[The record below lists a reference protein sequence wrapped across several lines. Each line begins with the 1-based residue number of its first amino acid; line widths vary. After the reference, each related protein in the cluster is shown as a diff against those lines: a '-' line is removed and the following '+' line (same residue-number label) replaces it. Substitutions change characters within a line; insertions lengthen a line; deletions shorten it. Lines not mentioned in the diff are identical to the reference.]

1 MTMPRY
7 VYSCKACDKDFEDSY
22 SIEERNEPTKTPCKH
37 CGGEIYLTI
46 GTTAIGDPIK
56 LGIRKPSE
64 GFRDRLREIK
74 KNHPG
79 SKMNII

>member
-1 MTMPRY
+1 MPRY
-7 VYSCKACDKDFEDSY
+7 VYGCKACDQEFEADY
-22 SIEERNEPTKTPCKH
+22 LIDDRNVPTKTPCEH

-46 GTTAIGDPIK
+46 SSTSIGDPIK
-56 LGIRKPSE
+56 LGIRKPDE
-64 GFRDRLREIK
+64 TFRDRLREIK